1 MESFQKL
8 NILEELCSIVYA
20 ADSVLQEL
28 LSSISNAGGAA
39 AEVSMNADSTPD
51 TSSSVSSA
59 EAVSRHVCRRI
70 HQLRQ
75 ERGWSLDVLSRA
87 SGVSR
92 SMLSQ
97 IEREQANPT
106 LAVTVRIA
114 SALGLS
120 MAELVDQASPAP
132 GIEVIRAD
140 DRQHIFRSDQN
151 CSIRTLSPLH
161 LEKDVEF
168 YEVLLQPGGALR
180 SAAHF
185 EGTREF
191 LTVQKGKV
199 EVLSDLESTELNRAD
214 SASYRAD
221 VPHEIRNLGRSEALV
236 FLVVIYQ

>member
-1 MESFQKL
+1 MTKKKPAPADRPQTS
-8 NILEELCSIVYA
+8 A
-20 ADSVLQEL
+20 AD
-28 LSSISNAGGAA
+28 
-39 AEVSMNADSTPD
+39 
-51 TSSSVSSA
+51 
-59 EAVSRHVCRRI
+59 VSRHVCRRI
-70 HQLRQ
+70 HDLRRQ
-75 ERGWSLDVLSRA
+75 RGWSLDVLSQL

-106 LAVTVRIA
+106 LAVTVKIA
-114 SALGLS
+114 SALGMS
-120 MAELVDQASPAP
+120 VSQLVEQAVPEQN
-132 GIEVIRAD
+132 IEVIRAE
-140 DRQHIFRSDQN
+140 DRSHIFRSDEN

-168 YEVLLQPGGALR
+168 YEVLLNPGGALR

-191 LTVQKGKV
+191 LTVQKGRV
-199 EVLSDLESTELNRAD
+199 TVTSDTESTELNRGD

-221 VPHEIRNLGRSEALV
+221 VAHEIANSSRTEALV

>member
-1 MESFQKL
+1 MKKQPGDEKS
-8 NILEELCSIVYA
+8 
-20 ADSVLQEL
+20 
-28 LSSISNAGGAA
+28 AG
-39 AEVSMNADSTPD
+39 P
-51 TSSSVSSA
+51 SA
-59 EAVSRHVCRRI
+59 EDVSRHVCRRI
-70 HQLRQ
+70 HDLRRQ
-75 ERGWSLDVLSRA
+75 RGWSLDALSRA

-106 LAVTVRIA
+106 LAVTVKIA
-114 SALGLS
+114 TALGMS
-120 MAELVDQASPAP
+120 VADLVEQAAP
-132 GIEVIRAD
+132 VHNIEIIRAE
-140 DRQHIFRSDQN
+140 DRTHIFRADEN

-168 YEVLLQPGGALR
+168 YELLLHPGGILR

-199 EVLSDLESTELNRAD
+199 RIVSADENTELNRGD

-221 VPHEIRNLGRSEALV
+221 VPHEISNPAKSEAVV

>member
-1 MESFQKL
+1 MKKQPPIAGPTSRTA
-8 NILEELCSIVYA
+8 EE
-20 ADSVLQEL
+20 
-28 LSSISNAGGAA
+28 
-39 AEVSMNADSTPD
+39 
-51 TSSSVSSA
+51 
-59 EAVSRHVCRRI
+59 VSRHVCRRI
-70 HQLRQ
+70 HELRQ

-97 IEREQANPT
+97 IERGQANPT
-106 LAVTVRIA
+106 LAVTVKIA
-114 SALGLS
+114 GALGLS
-120 MAELVDQASPAP
+120 VAELVEQDVPAQN
-132 GIEVIRAD
+132 IEIIRAE
-140 DRQHIFRSDQN
+140 DRSHIFRSDQN

-168 YEVLLQPGGALR
+168 YEVLFNREGALR

-191 LTVQKGKV
+191 LTVQKGKITV
-199 EVLSDLESTELNRAD
+199 ISDSETIELSKGD

-221 VPHEIRNLGRSEALV
+221 VPHEIRNSSKGVSLV